1 MTRYHEHYTEQDAMI
16 RALAKEHGVPYPIFP
31 DLAKS
36 EKDPVYV
43 GGEENHRLALEWRRK
58 LIAELEER
66 PEWVASWRAGQD
78 LDQRIRDLCEARGYN
93 FMPHECHP
101 ADAPDELPEGWRS
114 NGTAGDDS
122 LPQAVKLRR
131 RLITELE
138 AGA

>member
-1 MTRYHEHYTEQDAMI
+1 MVSRTRSSLILRSPRRTPSTWA
-16 RALAKEHGVPYPIFP
+16 AKRT
-31 DLAKS
+31 
-36 EKDPVYV
+36 
-43 GGEENHRLALEWRRK
+43 HRLALEWRRK